1 MEAFLVECFLAVTL
15 FLFGFVAAMGYEA
28 FIILRMIIKHK
39 RCFIAAQDI
48 IYPMVVG
55 YMWFMLIYRR
65 SSGQIHFFYYLVTV
79 IGVIT
84 YRKLF
89 SKAIIGFVNGILDHI
104 RKRKPKPIK
113 K

>member
-89 SKAIIGFVNGILDHI
+89 NKAIIGFVNEILNHI
-104 RKRKPKPIK
+104 RKTKTKPIK